1 MKPFR
6 IAQPLPVNTNAT
18 KAIAAPPPGHPILQ
32 ARKDGNYLPN
42 GNEDLP
48 VHNPTIP
55 WPQPAGGADDQ
66 HMPFKGTK

>member
-6 IAQPLPVNTNAT
+6 IAQPPSVNANAT
-18 KAIAAPPPGHPILQ
+18 KAIPAPPPGHPILQ
-32 ARKDGNYLPN
+32 TRKTGEYLPS

-48 VHNPTIP
+48 SYNPSIP
-55 WPQPAGGADDQ
+55 WPEPALGVD